1 MRAADFR
8 SISCPYPD
16 RDSHAIRHATY
27 NFPLTPSLK
36 MKNKSIHILILS
48 LLFSC
53 SNFKSTDEKS
63 TRFKNKN
70 LKTSIYKEVIDSL
83 GSGFTI
89 IENEDSVQADSI
101 YIIFD
106 SGFDK
111 DSIELYY
118 DSILIFNERL
128 FTDYSLGLSGVT
140 LLPRSKKDTTQLDL
154 IINDSLYYKIKEP
167 NIYNYIHFAVIY
179 DTLVTIYTNKRYTYE

>member
-1 MRAADFR
+1 
-8 SISCPYPD
+8 
-16 RDSHAIRHATY
+16 
-27 NFPLTPSLK
+27 

-89 IENEDSVQADSI
+89 IENEDSAQADSI

-106 SGFDK
+106 SGFNK

-154 IINDSLYYKIKEP
+154 IINDSLYYKINEP